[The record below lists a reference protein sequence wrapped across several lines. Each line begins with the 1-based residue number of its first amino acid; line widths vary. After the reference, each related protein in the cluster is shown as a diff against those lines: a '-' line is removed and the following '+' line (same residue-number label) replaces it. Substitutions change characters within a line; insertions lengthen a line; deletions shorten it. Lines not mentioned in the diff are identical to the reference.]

1 MKKPLKIG
9 WIFQSD
15 KMCGISFYAHKYVAA
30 LENLVT
36 IIQIDPLDIILHKKE
51 AMALLHQ
58 CDLVHIQYET
68 SLFFYKNRDRYDELC
83 NSIKCPIVVTL
94 HEVYDDFPG
103 VFPRRLVKGIAPVRA
118 IKKII
123 YDLRHPV
130 QTALTK
136 HILRG
141 FYAEKI
147 FVHSNFQKEILIK
160 KNIAPAKM
168 IVLPFPVQNRQ
179 KESTLSWSKSE
190 TIHLGASGF
199 INDSYNYDL
208 LFESL
213 ALCDIP
219 WRFTWIGGTRR
230 PEDGSLLER
239 INGEIKRR
247 KWSDRFTITG
257 VVTSEQ
263 RNGLIDG
270 IHIYMALFKYKS
282 SSGSLSVA
290 LGAKKIII
298 ATSIPLTLEMTSEF
312 PAMLVSPSNS
322 ADIAAEIKRI
332 INSADVRTSLLDSVE
347 RYCEKYDSGNIA
359 GQLVLEY
366 ERLIDV

>member
-30 LENLVT
+30 LENLIT

-58 CDLVHIQYET
+58 CDMVHIQYET

-83 NSIKCPIVVTL
+83 NSIKCPVVVSL
-94 HEVYDDFPG
+94 HEVYDDFPD
-103 VFPRRLVKGIAPVRA
+103 VFPRRLIKGTAPVRA

-136 HILRG
+136 HISQS

-168 IVLPFPVQNRQ
+168 IILPCFVEKPQ
-179 KESTLSWSKSE
+179 KE
-190 TIHLGASGF
+190 
-199 INDSYNYDL
+199 
-208 LFESL
+208 
-213 ALCDIP
+213 
-219 WRFTWIGGTRR
+219 
-230 PEDGSLLER
+230 
-239 INGEIKRR
+239 
-247 KWSDRFTITG
+247 
-257 VVTSEQ
+257 
-263 RNGLIDG
+263 
-270 IHIYMALFKYKS
+270 
-282 SSGSLSVA
+282 
-290 LGAKKIII
+290 
-298 ATSIPLTLEMTSEF
+298 
-312 PAMLVSPSNS
+312 
-322 ADIAAEIKRI
+322 
-332 INSADVRTSLLDSVE
+332 
-347 RYCEKYDSGNIA
+347 
-359 GQLVLEY
+359 
-366 ERLIDV
+366 